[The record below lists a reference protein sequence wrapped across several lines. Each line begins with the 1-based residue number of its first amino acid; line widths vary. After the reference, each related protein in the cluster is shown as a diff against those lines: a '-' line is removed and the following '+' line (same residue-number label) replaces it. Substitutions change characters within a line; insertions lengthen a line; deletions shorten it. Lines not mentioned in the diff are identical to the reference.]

1 MQLVHR
7 QHAGLIRLYGW
18 KQRCLGQWVKHAIL
32 DSSMKRK
39 IWRSNQMITTSGRPG
54 HPNSLDSTQ
63 QQSAL
68 TLKSA
73 GCTRLSRRK
82 IGGKYSGSQFHLAK
96 TVKLL

>member
-1 MQLVHR
+1 M
-7 QHAGLIRLYGW
+7 
-18 KQRCLGQWVKHAIL
+18 GQAYDSRFINEEENLAVKPDDNH
-32 DSSMKRK
+32 KRPTQPPK
-39 IWRSNQMITTSGRPG
+39 FIG
-54 HPNSLDSTQ
+54 STQ